1 MTEDIGEKNSKFNNN
16 NRLNIRLLLN
26 ILEKKRMLKSI
37 KNFLLF

>member
-1 MTEDIGEKNSKFNNN
+1 MTEDIGEKNSKFNN

-26 ILEKKRMLKSI
+26 ILEKKKMIKSI

>member
-1 MTEDIGEKNSKFNNN
+1 MTEDIGEKNSKFNN

-26 ILEKKRMLKSI
+26 ILEKKRMIKSI

>member
-16 NRLNIRLLLN
+16 RLNIRELLN
-26 ILEKKRMLKSI
+26 ILEKKRMIKSI